1 VPIGVVLVALVLALI
16 PDLPPAERGSADLVG
31 AVTVTSGLI
40 AVVYAINKSV
50 DHGWSSPT
58 TLGFLAAGVALL
70 GAFVMAESRVRS
82 PLVPLAVFRRRTLT
96 GSIVVAAL
104 VFGSFFATIYQGTLF
119 LQQALGYSAID
130 TGVAWLT
137 STISSLVVAGAV
149 APRVV
154 GRIGPGATLAIGQSV
169 QAAGLLYLVRVPA
182 DASYWQDLF
191 PAFLAFGIGVGASTI
206 AVQVAAFTGI
216 EARISGLA
224 GGLVETAREVGGALG
239 TAIVATVAIAR
250 AEDVL
255 AATGASELTRT
266 LAVTE
271 GFQRGSLVA
280 AALSLAAAVAA
291 PLLLGQRAAAV
302 TARAPA
308 LAGEAPA
315 AHTSVPL
322 AVDTADDLSVPIP
335 VDTAPDMKEAS

>member
-1 VPIGVVLVALVLALI
+1 
-16 PDLPPAERGSADLVG
+16 
-31 AVTVTSGLI
+31 
-40 AVVYAINKSV
+40 
-50 DHGWSSPT
+50 
-58 TLGFLAAGVALL
+58 
-70 GAFVMAESRVRS
+70 M
-82 PLVPLAVFRRRTLT
+82 
-96 GSIVVAAL
+96 
-104 VFGSFFATIYQGTLF
+104 
-119 LQQALGYSAID
+119 
-130 TGVAWLT
+130 
-137 STISSLVVAGAV
+137 
-149 APRVV
+149 
-154 GRIGPGATLAIGQSV
+154 

-191 PAFLAFGIGVGASTI
+191 PAFLAFGIGIGASTI

-216 EARISGLA
+216 EARVSGLA
-224 GGLVETAREVGGALG
+224 GGLVETAREIGGALG

-255 AATGASELTRT
+255 AATGTSELART
-266 LAVTE
+266 LALTE

-308 LAGEAPA
+308 LAGDAPA

-322 AVDTADDLSVPIP
+322 P
-335 VDTAPDMKEAS
+335 VDTAPDLKEAS